1 MRKFRCRTTDDDDAK
16 LKPIADKYF
25 ATDRPVSEMT
35 NNMKRNLLYWYYA
48 HEVYYVRGWLNR
60 MPLPSCL
67 VFQIRRMYPNE
78 LGDKYV
84 GFVEAHHGVEDEEN
98 E

>member
-1 MRKFRCRTTDDDDAK
+1 MPDDDDL

-25 ATDRPVSEMT
+25 GTDRPVNEMA

-48 HEVYYVRGWLNR
+48 HEVYHVRGWLHR

-67 VFQIRRMYPNE
+67 VFTIRMMHPNE
-78 LGDKYV
+78 LGDEYK
-84 GFVEAHHGVEDEEN
+84 GFVEAHHGVEEEDDEESG